1 MLSIHPSLSSPLVG
15 RRTIRLLFKVL
26 ERFCP
31 QPETQPPLASPLM
44 QSLVCDKCLRLIQQV
59 LTTHTDMFLDAM
71 RNKQGSFTADGGR
84 EDCQLGSTTDS
95 YGGGGGLQSTHTSVD
110 MREVEL
116 QVGLVA
122 AVVRVSVGATR
133 NLEWYPAL
141 LRSADI
147 LQVGGPRVEMFCLI

>member
-44 QSLVCDKCLRLIQQV
+44 QSLVCDKSLRLIQQV

-71 RNKQGSFTADGGR
+71 RNKHRSFTADGGR

-95 YGGGGGLQSTHTSVD
+95 YGGGGLQSTHTSVD

-122 AVVRVSVGATR
+122 SVVRVSVGATR

-147 LQVGGPRVEMFCLI
+147 LQVGPHVEMFCLI